1 MKYIDEFRDGDLAR
15 QIGAR
20 IAAEA
25 HPDRNY
31 SFMEFCGGHTHAI
44 SRYGVLELLPPNVRM
59 IHGPGCPVC
68 VLPIGR
74 IDLAI
79 RLALGA
85 GRTLGV
91 DSENR
96 PQRGQFS
103 PGLQANSTAIGQKDG
118 EKWTAAVDL
127 QPTLPNSDRL
137 PERGAIVCTYGDT
150 MRVPASDSLSLI
162 KAKAR
167 GGDIRMVYSAA
178 DAMAIARANPQREV
192 VFFAIGF
199 ETTTPP
205 TALAIRDAA
214 REGLSNF
221 SVLCC
226 HVLTPSA
233 ITHIL
238 ESPEVRQLGTVPIDG
253 FIGPAHVSIVIGS
266 APYEH
271 FAEEYRK
278 PVVIAGFEPLDVMQA
293 ILMLVRQVN
302 QGRAHVENEF
312 TRAVTPEGNLKAQ
325 ALVSEVFELRPSFEW
340 RGLGEVPYSAL
351 KIREAFAAF
360 DAERRFDLS
369 YTPVADNKACECG
382 AILRGVKKPTD
393 CKIFG
398 TVCTPEN
405 PVGSCMVSSE
415 GACAAHYTYGRFR
428 DIPIV
433 AASAATEEV
442 TP

>member
-1 MKYIDEFRDGDLAR
+1 MKYIDEFRDGELAK

-20 IAAEA
+20 IRAEA
-25 HPDRNY
+25 DPQRAY

-44 SRYGVLELLPPNVRM
+44 SRYGVLELLPSNVRM
-59 IHGPGCPVC
+59 VHGPGCPVC

-79 RLALGA
+79 RLAL
-85 GRTLGV
+85 
-91 DSENR
+91 
-96 PQRGQFS
+96 
-103 PGLQANSTAIGQKDG
+103 
-118 EKWTAAVDL
+118 
-127 QPTLPNSDRL
+127 
-137 PERGAIVCTYGDT
+137 ERDAIVCTYGDT

-178 DAMAIARANPQREV
+178 DALAIARANPQREV

-205 TALAIRDAA
+205 TALAIRDAQ
-214 REGLSNF
+214 REGLANF

-238 ESPEVRQLGTVPIDG
+238 ESPEVRQFGTVPIDG
-253 FIGPAHVSIVIGS
+253 FVGPAHVSIVIGS
-266 APYEH
+266 APYDH

-302 QGRAHVENEF
+302 RGAAHVENEF
-312 TRAVTPEGNLKAQ
+312 TRAVTPEGNLRAQ

-360 DAERRFDLS
+360 DAERRFGLAYQS
-369 YTPVADNKACECG
+369 VPDNKACECG
-382 AILRGVKKPTD
+382 AILRGVKRPTD

-433 AASAATEEV
+433 AATEEV